1 MDILFYKTLHLVGIM
16 GFFASVGGMFASGS
30 NSASRKPLAMLH
42 GISLLILIVAGFGAV
57 SKGGF
62 HFSDGWVQAKIGIL
76 VLAILLLPAA
86 KRRWLA
92 PGVVLMVGLIL
103 GAVAACL
110 GVHHGF

>member
-16 GFFASVGGMFASGS
+16 GFFASVGGMFAAGS
-30 NSASRKPLAMLH
+30 NSAARKPLAMLH

-62 HFSDGWVQAKIGIL
+62 SFSNGWVIGKICIL
-76 VLAILLLPAA
+76 VLAVLLLPAA

-92 PGVVLMVGLIL
+92 PGVVLMAGLIL
-103 GAVAACL
+103 GAAAAWL
-110 GVHHGF
+110 ALYHPF